1 MTSATTSYGC
11 SRCFYM
17 LDLQPVL
24 ELMLTIIF
32 RANDNNQLGFTAN
45 RLLDMYLN
53 RREMQNATDIGCMCS
68 IKSCVLMIQLMTI
81 AGLKNK
87 FAFDVG
93 HNNWGNKNGTSLK
106 LFPAFHV

>member
-1 MTSATTSYGC
+1 
-11 SRCFYM
+11 
-17 LDLQPVL
+17 
-24 ELMLTIIF
+24 
-32 RANDNNQLGFTAN
+32 
-45 RLLDMYLN
+45 
-53 RREMQNATDIGCMCS
+53 MCS
-68 IKSCVLMIQLMTI
+68 VKSCVLMIQLMTI